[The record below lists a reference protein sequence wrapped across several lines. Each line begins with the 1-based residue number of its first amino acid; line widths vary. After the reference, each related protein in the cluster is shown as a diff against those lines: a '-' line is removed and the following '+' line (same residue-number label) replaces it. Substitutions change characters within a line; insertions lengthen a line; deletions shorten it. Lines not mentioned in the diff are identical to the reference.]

1 MGTVAQDLLDSM
13 QFMVDHMEGKA
24 ESKTHVV
31 EIADDVDVKAIR
43 QSLNMTQEIFA
54 ETYHLEIGALRAWE
68 QKRRRPEKAAR
79 LYLKVIAKNPD
90 IVRDAI
96 RA

>member
-1 MGTVAQDLLDSM
+1 MGTVGQDLLDSM
-13 QFMVDHMEGKA
+13 QFMVDHMEGKV
-24 ESKTHVV
+24 EGKTHVV
-31 EIADDVDVKAIR
+31 EVADDVDVKAIR
-43 QSLNMTQEIFA
+43 QSLNMTQEVFA
-54 ETYHLEIGALRAWE
+54 ATYHLELGALRAWE

-79 LYLKVIAKNPD
+79 LYLKVIARNPD